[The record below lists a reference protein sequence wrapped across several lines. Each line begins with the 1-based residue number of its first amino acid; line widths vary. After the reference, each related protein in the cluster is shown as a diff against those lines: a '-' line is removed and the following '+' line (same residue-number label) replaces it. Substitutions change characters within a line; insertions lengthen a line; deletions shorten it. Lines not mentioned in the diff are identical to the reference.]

1 MDFDPSRVPWIKRV
15 ISTVAVLVML
25 YAWGRE
31 HVDLPLPGSVS
42 EATGALRE
50 ATTERAADADIAAA
64 FAARRSDVA
73 VDGEGKVAKLLP
85 DDRKGS
91 RHQRFILRLASGHTL
106 LVAHNIDLAPRLEGL
121 QVGDTVRFAG
131 EYEWNDK
138 GGVLHWTHHDPRG
151 QHPGGWLEHDGRRY
165 Q

>member
-1 MDFDPSRVPWIKRV
+1 MDFDPSRVPWMKRV
-15 ISTVAVLVML
+15 ISTIAVLVML

-31 HVDLPLPGSVS
+31 HLDLPLPGSVS
-42 EATGALRE
+42 EATGALSG
-50 ATTERAADADIAAA
+50 AAHRDVSADIAAA
-64 FAARRSDVA
+64 YAARRSDVA
-73 VDGEGKVAKLLP
+73 VEGEGAVAKLLA
-85 DDRKGS
+85 DDRQGS

-121 QVGDTVRFAG
+121 EVGDTVRFAG

-151 QHPGGWLEHDGRRY
+151 QHPGGWLELDGRRY
-165 Q
+165 E